1 MLKIGVFGCGAIG
14 GEICR
19 AIDNGQ
25 IEAELY
31 AIYDRHDESLN
42 RVRSSLENF
51 DPQVLEIVEM
61 VREVDLVVE
70 CASQQA
76 VYEVVPA
83 ALHAKCDVMVVSVG
97 AFADT
102 QLLEM
107 TENIAREKNCR
118 IYVPSGA
125 ICGIDGLISASAA
138 ALHSVTLTTEKPPR
152 GLRGAPYVLE
162 NNIDIDSIN
171 GRTVIFEGSAT
182 EAVQSFPANVNV
194 AATLSIA
201 GIGFDNTRV
210 RIVVNPALTRNV
222 HEIAVEGEFGR
233 FTSRVE
239 NVPSPTNPKT
249 SYLAPLSVISTL
261 KKLTQSFNVGT

>member
-19 AIDNGQ
+19 AIDSGQ

-42 RVRSSLENF
+42 RVKSSLENF
-51 DPQVLEIVEM
+51 DPQIMEIVEM
-61 VREVDLVVE
+61 VREADLVVE

-76 VYEVVPA
+76 VYEVVPT

-97 AFADT
+97 AFVDT

-107 TENIAREKNCR
+107 AENIAREKNCR

-138 ALHSVTLTTEKPPR
+138 GLHSVILTTEKPPS

-162 NNIDIDSIN
+162 NNIDIDSIT
-171 GRTVIFEGSAT
+171 GRTVLFEGSAT
-182 EAVQSFPANVNV
+182 EAVQAFPANVNV
-194 AATLSIA
+194 AATLSLA

-210 RIVVNPALTRNV
+210 RIVVNPALTRNI